1 MIELQ
6 EIVRQLE
13 EVRFEGEIAP
23 LLGEIAG
30 ELRAAN
36 ITYAAEADAQTQGS
50 NPVRFITTYSKEW
63 ESRYLSRGYLQIDP
77 VPLGIG
83 SPLPFDWQT
92 AAGAAKA
99 RWLFRE
105 AESFGVGRQG
115 VVVPIRGKPDR
126 RALITLTS
134 FHSNREWRTTRWRY
148 QTLISAL
155 APYLHELSLALHRA
169 QPDDIFLSERQ
180 RQCLE
185 LFGRGD
191 TPKQIA
197 ARLGISGSMTRK
209 HLSVARRKLG
219 SLTVSSAALKA
230 AQLDIVDI

>member
-6 EIVRQLE
+6 EIVRRLE
-13 EVRFEGEIAP
+13 GVKIEQEIAP
-23 LLGEIAG
+23 ILGEIAG

-36 ITYAAEADAQTQGS
+36 MTYAAETDVRTQGN

-63 ESRYLSRGYLQIDP
+63 ESRYLTRGYLQIDP

-92 AAGAAKA
+92 AGGAAA
-99 RWLFRE
+99 VRWLFRE
-105 AESFGVGRQG
+105 AESYGVGRQG
-115 VVVPIRGKPDR
+115 VVVPIRGKAGR

-134 FHSNREWRTTRWRY
+134 FHSDREWRTARWRY
-148 QTLISAL
+148 QTLVAAV
-155 APYLHELSLALHRA
+155 APYLHELSLALHRT
-169 QPDDIFLSERQ
+169 PLDHLLLSERQ
-180 RQCLE
+180 RACLE

-197 ARLGISGSMTRK
+197 ARLGISGSMARQ
-209 HLSVARRKLG
+209 HLHLARRKLG

-230 AQLDIVDI
+230 ANLNMVDI

>member
-6 EIVRQLE
+6 EIVRRLE
-13 EVRFEGEIAP
+13 GVKFEQEIAP
-23 LLGEIAG
+23 ILGEIAG

-36 ITYAAEADAQTQGS
+36 MTYAAETDAPTAS
-50 NPVRFITTYSKEW
+50 NSPIRFITTYSKEW
-63 ESRYLSRGYLQIDP
+63 EGRYLSRGYMQIDP
-77 VPLGIG
+77 VPLGIS

-92 AAGAAKA
+92 AGGAAAA

-105 AESFGVGRQG
+105 AESYGVGRQG
-115 VVVPIRGKPDR
+115 VVVPIRGKAGR

-134 FHSNREWRTTRWRY
+134 FHSDREWRTTRWGY
-148 QTLISAL
+148 QTLIAAV
-155 APYLHELSLALHRA
+155 APYLHELSFALYRV
-169 QPDDIFLSERQ
+169 QPDHLFLSERQ
-180 RQCLE
+180 RECLE

-197 ARLGISGSMTRK
+197 ARLGISGSMARQ
-209 HLSVARRKLG
+209 HLHLARRKLG

-230 AQLDIVDI
+230 ANLNIVDI